1 MPATGNRRALTRRL
15 NQLMLFTGGNN
26 CGKSG
31 LDWGWTSF
39 DERRCGS
46 SDRWKLT
53 SSKNPNMAKWGLVF
67 HR

>member
-39 DERRCGS
+39 DERR
-46 SDRWKLT
+46 
-53 SSKNPNMAKWGLVF
+53 
-67 HR
+67 